1 MSRAERLISLMK
13 LREALRAR
21 RQARAVGE
29 LSGEIG
35 RAQAVQEK
43 LTGLIAANT
52 PLHEPMAPSALR
64 SRAWYGR
71 QMQEQLEVLENRSAF
86 LTTELGQARA
96 ALMRHKNRETM
107 LEDRRLKARQ
117 TEIEDRE
124 SRAEGQMPP
133 RGAKPKT

>member
-1 MSRAERLISLMK
+1 MSRSERLISLMK

-29 LSGEIG
+29 LAGEIG

-43 LTGLIAANT
+43 LTGLIAVNT
-52 PLHEPMAPSALR
+52 PLNEAMAPSALR

-86 LTTELGQARA
+86 LATELGQARE
-96 ALMRHKNRETM
+96 ALMQHKNRETL
-107 LEDRRLKARQ
+107 LEERRLMARQ
-117 TEIEDRE
+117 TEIETRE
-124 SRAEGQMPP
+124 SLAEGLMPP
-133 RGAKPKT
+133 RGPKPKT

>member
-1 MSRAERLISLMK
+1 MSRSERLISLMK

-43 LTGLIAANT
+43 LTGLIAVNT
-52 PLHEPMAPSALR
+52 PLDEPMAPSALR

-71 QMQEQLEVLENRSAF
+71 QMQEQLELLDNRSAF
-86 LTTELGQARA
+86 LTTELVQARA
-96 ALMRHKNRETM
+96 ALMRHKNRETI
-107 LEDRRLKARQ
+107 LEERRVMARRS
-117 TEIEDRE
+117 EIESRE
-124 SRAEGQMPP
+124 NRAEGQMPP
-133 RGAKPKT
+133 RGAKPKN

>member
-13 LREALRAR
+13 LREALRVR

-35 RAQAVQEK
+35 RAQEVQEK

-52 PLHEPMAPSALR
+52 TLNEPMAPSALR